1 MKRIDELTSEPP
13 AGLIFMKKGISMNIH
28 PVIRV
33 DISDKVGDGKVISDE
48 NKSEIF
54 VNVRTCCP
62 EEIPAGVRDEILKL
76 ETELW
81 YQSIVTIKSFLSKV
95 EAWRQQL

>member
-33 DISDKVGDGKVISDE
+33 DISDKVGDGKVISDDLRFLLMYE
-48 NKSEIF
+48 L
-54 VNVRTCCP
+54 V
-62 EEIPAGVRDEILKL
+62 ALKKFLLAL
-76 ETELW
+76 EM
-81 YQSIVTIKSFLSKV
+81 KF
-95 EAWRQQL
+95 